1 MRTMQRVEQRAAL
14 RIPTDLRADCRM
26 AGRSW
31 DVRLCNISAAGC
43 MMICPDEG
51 LPEGWM
57 LRLRV
62 PSLPAI
68 DSEIIWQRRG
78 QAGLNFLVPLHSDS
92 MEHLGVRLPDP
103 AHRRA
108 PPLRPHQMPE
118 TAGLHA
124 QLVKRGALPEGP
136 LADSASPKALV
147 R

>member
-1 MRTMQRVEQRAAL
+1 MGLREQRAAF
-14 RIPTDLRADCRM
+14 RFPTDLRADCRM

-31 DVRLCNISAAGC
+31 EVRLCNISTSGC
-43 MMICPDEG
+43 MMVCPEEG

-62 PSLPAI
+62 RTLPAI
-68 DSEIIWQRRG
+68 DAEIVWQHRG
-78 QAGLNFLVPLHSDS
+78 HAGLKFLLPLHAEA
-92 MEHLGVRLPDP
+92 MEPLGFHLPDP
-103 AHRRA
+103 AHRRP

-124 QLVKRGALPEGP
+124 KLVKRGLVPETLP
-136 LADSASPKALV
+136 DSASPKALV

>member
-1 MRTMQRVEQRAAL
+1 MGVVEQRAAF
-14 RIPTDLRADCRM
+14 RCPTDLRADCRM

-31 DVRLCNISAAGC
+31 ESRLCNISTTGC
-43 MMICPDEG
+43 MMVCPEDG

-62 PSLPAI
+62 RTLPAI
-68 DSEIIWQRRG
+68 DAEIVWQHRG
-78 QAGLNFLVPLHSDS
+78 HAGLKFLVPLRSDS
-92 MEHLGVRLPDP
+92 MDHLGFQLPDAGHGRP
-103 AHRRA
+103 

-124 QLVKRGALPEGP
+124 QLVKRGVVPEALP
-136 LADSASPKALV
+136 DSSSPKALV